1 MGDFTIPTH
10 RRGFVATLAASAAAL
25 GLAELVPG
33 GKLAAA
39 TPPLSGGIDP
49 ELEAWFGKI
58 KGKHRMVFDAP
69 APNEGMPAIWP
80 RIYLNTMNATYG
92 TTDADDTAV
101 VILRHEA
108 AAVALNDAMWAK
120 YHIGDALNV
129 KDNGLPAVRNVFAK
143 IEGLPIPG
151 LGIAEL
157 LKGGCLIGVCNIAL
171 TVNSAA
177 TAKKMNMDPAEVK
190 KDWVANLI
198 PGIQIV
204 PSGVMAVGRA
214 QEQGCNYCFAG

>member
-1 MGDFTIPTH
+1 MGDFPISTH
-10 RRGFVATLAASAAAL
+10 RRGFVATLAASAAAF

-33 GKLAAA
+33 GRIAAE

-49 ELEAWFGKI
+49 QLEAWFGKI
-58 KGKHRMVFDAP
+58 KGKHRMVFDSP
-69 APNEGMPAIWP
+69 LPNGGMPGIWP
-80 RIYLNTMNATYG
+80 RIYLMTMNSTYG

-108 AAVALNDAMWAK
+108 MPLALNDAMWAK
-120 YHIGDALNV
+120 YPFGEKLGI
-129 KDNGLPAVRNVFAK
+129 KDGESPAKRNIYAK

-157 LKGGCLIGVCNIAL
+157 VNSGTLVGVCNMAL
-171 TVNSAA
+171 TVYSGAY
-177 TAKKMNMDPAEVK
+177 AKEMNLNADDVK
-190 KDWVANLI
+190 KEWVANLI
-198 PGIQIV
+198 PGIQVV

>member
-1 MGDFTIPTH
+1 MGDFSIPTH
-10 RRGFVATLAASAAAL
+10 RRGFVASLAASAAAL

-33 GKLAAA
+33 GQLAAA
-39 TPPLSGGIDP
+39 TPPISGGIDP

-92 TTDADDTAV
+92 TTDADDTGV

-108 AAVALNDAMWAK
+108 AGLALNDAMWAK
-120 YHIGDALNV
+120 YHIGEALHV
-129 KDNGLPAVRNVFAK
+129 KDGDKPATRNVFAK

-157 LKGGCLIGVCNIAL
+157 LKGGVLIGVCNIAL
-171 TVNSAA
+171 AVNSAA
-177 TAKKMNMDPAEVK
+177 TAKKMNLDPTAVK
-190 KDWVANLI
+190 NDWVANLI